1 MELRRSSTAREV
13 RDKDTCAVAWMRDNG
28 VGQGLAEYAVTLA
41 LIVLG
46 AVLAV
51 LVLGGTVST
60 VLSHIGAT
68 V

>member
-1 MELRRSSTAREV
+1 VELRRSSTAREV
-13 RDKDTCAVAWMRDNG
+13 RDKDTYAVAWMGDNG

-41 LIVLG
+41 LIVLV

-60 VLSHIGAT
+60 LLSHIGAT